1 MVDVPGS
8 STSAS
13 PPPPPPGRAGRDLPV
28 AIAVGVT
35 LAALV
40 LVSLYVHKAAFVGFA
55 VLAVGLGVVELTYVL
70 RNRRIQVPRVPVL
83 AGAVAMLL
91 AAYAAGESG
100 LLVAL
105 ALTLLAVLLWRIPHG
120 PDGYVRDTSAAV
132 FATLYVPFLAGFAV
146 LMLRAADGPD
156 RVTTFVLVTVL
167 SDIGGYVAGVFFGRH
182 PMAPQISP
190 RKSWEGFAGSVLAC
204 TCGGA
209 FAVTE
214 LLDGPWWAGA
224 IVGLGVVVTAT
235 LGDLGESMI
244 KRDLG
249 VKDMGRLLPGHG
261 GVMDRLD
268 SLLPT
273 APVAYLLLALLV
285 PVS

>member
-8 STSAS
+8 SAPA
-13 PPPPPPGRAGRDLPV
+13 PPPLPPGRAGRDLPV

-40 LVSLYVHKAAFVGFA
+40 LVSLYVYQAAFVCLA
-55 VLAVGLGVVELTYVL
+55 ALAVGLGVVELAYVL
-70 RNRRIQVPRVPVL
+70 RNRRIEVPRVPVL
-83 AGAVAMLL
+83 VGAVAMLL
-91 AAYAAGESG
+91 SAYAAGESG

-105 ALTLLAVLLWRIPHG
+105 ALTLLAVLLWRIPYG
-120 PDGYVRDTSAAV
+120 PDGYVRDTSAAL
-132 FATLYVPFLAGFAV
+132 FATVYVPFLAGFAV
-146 LMLRAADGPD
+146 LMLRAPDGAD

-167 SDIGGYVAGVFFGRH
+167 SDIGGYVAGVLFGRH
-182 PMAPQISP
+182 QMAPQISP

-209 FAVTE
+209 LAVTE
-214 LLDGPWWAGA
+214 LLDGAWWAGA
-224 IVGLGVVVTAT
+224 LVGLGVVVTAT

-273 APVAYLLLALLV
+273 APIAYLLLALLV
-285 PVS
+285 QVS